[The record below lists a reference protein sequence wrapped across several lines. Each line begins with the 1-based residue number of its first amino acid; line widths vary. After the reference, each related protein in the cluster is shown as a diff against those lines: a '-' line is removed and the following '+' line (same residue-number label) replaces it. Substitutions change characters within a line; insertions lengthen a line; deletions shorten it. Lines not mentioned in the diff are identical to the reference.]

1 MLDCILQPERPAD
14 RSLLHSHRREVPAV
28 YDRGPFHP
36 RNEPFH
42 PCFPLSRSDGTPA
55 AQRVIAM
62 TNLLNLWHPISNW
75 AWWRTDHEKST
86 EAEPRDVK
94 AASITAARPREA
106 GAGAIWVTVLV
117 ENTVQGRSLQAE
129 HGLSFLIRANG
140 HCVLFDTGQS
150 ELVVSNARVLDV
162 PLDHVDAI
170 ALSHGHYDHTGGLK
184 AVHDLAPQSRIY
196 LHPAAVARKFAGN
209 SDGTSRPV
217 GMSDAVLA
225 ALRSA
230 ESSIVWTRQPTP
242 IAEGIFVTGEIPR
255 QNSFEDTGGRFFL
268 DEACSR
274 PDPLIDDQ
282 AVFFDTEDG
291 IVVLLGCAHAGVVN
305 TVEYIRQITGR
316 PLHAVLGGFHLWEAN
331 AERLSKTL
339 RAIESWNLQRLA
351 PAHCTGMTALTHL
364 WSALPG
370 RCFSCPVGTSIGF
383 QTVSR
388 TSGHGTENPHR
399 LRA

>member
-1 MLDCILQPERPAD
+1 MN
-14 RSLLHSHRREVPAV
+14 
-28 YDRGPFHP
+28 DRGPFHP

-42 PCFPLSRSDGTPA
+42 PCFPLKRSDGTPSA
-55 AQRVIAM
+55 EKVIAM

-75 AWWRTDHEKST
+75 AWRRTSDEQST
-86 EAEPRDVK
+86 EAEPRDVN
-94 AASITAARPREA
+94 AATTTPTKPREA

-117 ENTVQGRSLQAE
+117 ENTVHGRSLQAE
-129 HGLSFLIRANG
+129 HGLSFFIRTPR

-150 ELVVSNARVLDV
+150 ELVVSNARLLDV
-162 PLDHVDAI
+162 PLADLDAI

-184 AVHDLAPQSRIY
+184 AVLDLAPHSRIY
-196 LHPAAVARKFAGN
+196 LHPAAVAQKFAGN
-209 SDGTSRPV
+209 SDGSSRPV
-217 GMSDAVLA
+217 GMSDSVLA

-242 IAEGIFVTGEIPR
+242 IAEGIFLTGEIPR
-255 QNSFEDTGGRFFL
+255 QNTFEDTGGRFFL

-282 AVFFDTEDG
+282 AVFFDTVDG

-316 PLHAVLGGFHLWEAN
+316 PLHAVLGGFHLWEAS

-339 RAIESWNLQRLA
+339 RAIESWKLERLA
-351 PAHCTGMTALTHL
+351 PAHCTGMAALIRL

-370 RCFSCPVGTSIGF
+370 RCFSCPVGASIGF
-383 QTVSR
+383 QAVST
-388 TSGHGTENPHR
+388 TSGHRTEHAHT
-399 LRA
+399 LQA